1 MENKTIEMTGVSV
14 EVAIEKGLEELK
26 CRKEDVE
33 IEVLSKGSVFAT
45 ASVRL
50 TKKPCETEDIKR
62 FAKVLIDMLGY
73 DVFIELI
80 ENDHEIEIKF
90 SGNDIS
96 RVIGQKGEM
105 LNAIQSL
112 LSAKYTKAFGKSIS
126 VEADT
131 YKEKRIQ
138 NLITL
143 ANKMAS
149 KAKATKRAVVL
160 EPMHSWERKVIHT
173 ALSSVE
179 GIDTQSRGQEGR
191 RQVVIIPQ
199 GADIY
204 DRHGEVADG
213 DVYTGMYTG
222 GVTKLNTRTIRS
234 KSFGKK

>member
-33 IEVLSKGSVFAT
+33 IEVLSKGSAFAT

-222 GVTKLNTRTIRS
+222 GVTKLNRRTIRS

>member
-33 IEVLSKGSVFAT
+33 IEVLSKGSAFAT

-50 TKKPCETEDIKR
+50 TKKPCEIEDIKR
-62 FAKVLIDMLGY
+62 FVTVLTDMLGY
-73 DVFIELI
+73 DVFIELNEK
-80 ENDHEIEIKF
+80 ENEIEIKF
-90 SGNDIS
+90 SGNDVS

-112 LSAKYTKAFGKSIS
+112 LSAKYTKIFGKTIS
-126 VEADT
+126 VEADK
-131 YKEKRIQ
+131 YKEKRTQ
-138 NLITL
+138 NLIAL

-149 KAKATKRAVVL
+149 KAKATKRAIVL
-160 EPMHSWERKVIHT
+160 EPMHSWERKIIHT
-173 ALSSVE
+173 TLSSIE
-179 GIDTQSRGQEGR
+179 GIETQSRGQEGR

-222 GVTKLNTRTIRS
+222 GVTKVNTRTVRS

>member
-1 MENKTIEMTGVSV
+1 M
-14 EVAIEKGLEELK
+14 
-26 CRKEDVE
+26 
-33 IEVLSKGSVFAT
+33 
-45 ASVRL
+45 
-50 TKKPCETEDIKR
+50 
-62 FAKVLIDMLGY
+62 
-73 DVFIELI
+73 
-80 ENDHEIEIKF
+80 
-90 SGNDIS
+90 
-96 RVIGQKGEM
+96 
-105 LNAIQSL
+105 NAIQSL

>member
-33 IEVLSKGSVFAT
+33 IEVLSKGSAFAT

-96 RVIGQKGEM
+96 RVIERRD
-105 LNAIQSL
+105 
-112 LSAKYTKAFGKSIS
+112 
-126 VEADT
+126 VERNT
-131 YKEKRIQ
+131 IF
-138 NLITL
+138 TF
-143 ANKMAS
+143 
-149 KAKATKRAVVL
+149 
-160 EPMHSWERKVIHT
+160 RK
-173 ALSSVE
+173 
-179 GIDTQSRGQEGR
+179 
-191 RQVVIIPQ
+191 
-199 GADIY
+199 IY
-204 DRHGEVADG
+204 
-213 DVYTGMYTG
+213 
-222 GVTKLNTRTIRS
+222 
-234 KSFGKK
+234 KSFWQEH